1 LQPRRN
7 VWAVRDEAGLVHTA
21 QVARFFDDDDDVIT
35 AFEVSTACH
44 PRVTSV
50 RGHGQPDWVGCY
62 LPATMITDP
71 MTSPAV
77 PVGYQTRFTIVEWNV
92 REAPTCLG
100 CAAYGG
106 FQ

>member
-1 LQPRRN
+1 VSKLQPRRN

-44 PRVTSV
+44 PRVMSV
-50 RGHGQPDWVGCY
+50 RGHGQSDWVGCY
-62 LPATMITDP
+62 LPATMIT
-71 MTSPAV
+71 A
-77 PVGYQTRFTIVEWNV
+77 RFTIVEWNV